1 MLMFLFYVIL
11 LLVAVISLI
20 LAVPVIR
27 RFLVS
32 NLILKIFRK
41 MLPQIS
47 QTEQEALDA
56 GTVWW
61 EGELFSGKPDWKKL
75 LAYPK
80 PKLTA

>member
-1 MLMFLFYVIL
+1 MFLFYVIL

-32 NLILKIFRK
+32 NQILRIFRK

-61 EGELFSGKPDWKKL
+61 EGELFSGKPDWKNCWL
-75 LAYPK
+75 IRSRN
-80 PKLTA
+80 